1 MEQQVKEQNNRMAQ
15 MRMQVEEMQNTL
27 TRLSR
32 FNHKL
37 RSIAPLDNTEEAG
50 KPAIS
55 GPNGS
60 VIKDREATFEEEK
73 HGLLEKLEK
82 DIVQLSAQGLRQE
95 ESLKELIDFF
105 SKRAEIRLSTPSIWP
120 VRGWISSGYGYR
132 KSPYTGK
139 RQFHA
144 GIDIAASYGSDVKST
159 AAGIIIFSGRKQGYG
174 KVVEID
180 HGNGFITRYA
190 HNSKLLVKKGRR
202 VSRAETIAK
211 VGDSGR
217 TTGPHVHYEV
227 QLNGI
232 KVNPYKYIVDDVAD
246 ARR

>member
-1 MEQQVKEQNNRMAQ
+1 MVSNGEPPR
-15 MRMQVEEMQNTL
+15 
-27 TRLSR
+27 SR
-32 FNHKL
+32 
-37 RSIAPLDNTEEAG
+37 RCAP
-50 KPAIS
+50 
-55 GPNGS
+55 
-60 VIKDREATFEEEK
+60 R
-73 HGLLEKLEK
+73 
-82 DIVQLSAQGLRQE
+82 
-95 ESLKELIDFF
+95 
-105 SKRAEIRLSTPSIWP
+105 STPRP